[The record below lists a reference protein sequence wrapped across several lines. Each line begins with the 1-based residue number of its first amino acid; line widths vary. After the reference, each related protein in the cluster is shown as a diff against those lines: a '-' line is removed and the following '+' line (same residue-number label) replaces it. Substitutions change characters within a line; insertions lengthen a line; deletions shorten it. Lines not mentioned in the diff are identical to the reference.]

1 MMDKLLELC
10 LRSII
15 RNINNDHM
23 TANIYKNQAMQLH
36 KEIAFEESCRYPI
49 RYAISEDI
57 KNKLYEMVS

>member
-1 MMDKLLELC
+1 MDKLLELC

-49 RYAISEDI
+49 GHVVPEKTKI
-57 KNKLYEMVS
+57 KLYEMVG

>member
-1 MMDKLLELC
+1 MDKILELC

-15 RNINNDHM
+15 RNINNDHI

-36 KEIAFEESCRYPI
+36 KKIEFKNKCKYPVEITVP
-49 RYAISEDI
+49 EDI